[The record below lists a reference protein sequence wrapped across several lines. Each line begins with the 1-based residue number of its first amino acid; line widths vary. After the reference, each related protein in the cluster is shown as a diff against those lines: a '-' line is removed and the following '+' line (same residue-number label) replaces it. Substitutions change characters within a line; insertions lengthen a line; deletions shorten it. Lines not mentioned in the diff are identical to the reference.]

1 MRRSGEEDELMLRIP
16 RLFYLLFV
24 FFILAVDQ
32 LTKAVVT
39 QKISLYSSNE
49 IIPGFFNITYI
60 QNRGAIFGFFSQS
73 GSQLVYILL
82 TLTSLAAL
90 ALVVYYFFKTPPDEK
105 LMKISLSFILGG
117 ALGNLADRIFRG
129 YVVDFMDFYV
139 KKWHWPSFNV
149 ADSCITIGAI
159 LLIFLFFFKRRPKCT
174 PSS

>member
-1 MRRSGEEDELMLRIP
+1 MFRIP
-16 RLFYLLFV
+16 RLFYSLFV

-39 QKISLYSSNE
+39 QKISLYGSNE
-49 IIPGFFNITYI
+49 IIPDFFNITYI

-174 PSS
+174 LSS

>member
-1 MRRSGEEDELMLRIP
+1 MFRIP

-39 QKISLYSSNE
+39 QKISLYGSNE

-73 GSQLVYILL
+73 GSQLVYMLL

-174 PSS
+174 LSS